1 MSCTTIKLCFI
12 LCSILLLPS
21 FVISQ
26 YYGGEDGKKLD
37 WALFY
42 LSNHYVDSVDTKPI
56 AEVALRAIAAELDPY
71 SVYQTAEQL
80 RKQKQADNGIQTI
93 GVGLKLIVLDEKPY
107 ITNVFPNSP
116 AAQNDIRVG
125 DIIDKIDGRSLAGI
139 DADSISRLLIGE
151 YNTAV
156 SMRLQ
161 RDNSSL
167 TKELMRQRIPLVS
180 VEAAFKVDLAIG
192 LIKLRR
198 FTIKTVE
205 EFHSAME
212 KLRAAGAND
221 IIIDMRGNNGGV
233 FTAAVELA
241 SQFLPEG
248 SLIVYTDG
256 HMTEREDHISKIDGP
271 YQNGKI
277 VVLTDGVTAS
287 SSEVFIGALQDW
299 DRVMVI
305 GTPSF
310 GKGLIQQSY
319 GFSDSSALRITI
331 GKYFRPSGQSV
342 QNSSKKPLILP
353 NTICVGCETRQ
364 YVDEENVTHQ
374 TMSGRALYSLG
385 AGIVPDVLHKG
396 AAYERPDLRYRV
408 VARHYF
414 DQKKKLDANLRSVP
428 EIMANR
434 DLDQFISLKD
444 PGISTRNRIEAKG
457 WLAALLLD
465 TEAYYEVKSYQ
476 DHTIGEALK
485 RLKDSS
491 FKQFGI
497 TY

>member
-1 MSCTTIKLCFI
+1 MSCTTIKSWI
-12 LCSILLLPS
+12 ILLFIAILPS
-21 FVISQ
+21 LVFSQ

-80 RKQKQADNGIQTI
+80 RKQKQADNGVQTI
-93 GVGLKLIVLDEKPY
+93 GVGVNLIMIDEKPY
-107 ITNVFPNSP
+107 ITSVFPNSP
-116 AAQNDIRVG
+116 AAMDDIRVG
-125 DIIDKIDGRSLAGI
+125 DVIDKIDGQSMAGI
-139 DADSISRLLIGE
+139 TTDSISRLLIGE
-151 YNTAV
+151 YDTPV
-156 SMRLQ
+156 KIKLK
-161 RDNSSL
+161 RDNKSL
-167 TKELMRQRIPLVS
+167 TKKLKRQRIPLVS
-180 VEAAFKVDLAIG
+180 VEAAFKVDRAIG
-192 LIKLRR
+192 LIRLRR

-205 EFHSAME
+205 EFHAAME
-212 KLRAAGAND
+212 QLKAAGAED

-233 FTAAVELA
+233 FTAAIELA
-241 SQFLPEG
+241 SQFLAKG

-256 HMTEREDHISKIDGP
+256 HMTERKDHISEIDGP
-271 YQNGKI
+271 YQMGK
-277 VVLTDGVTAS
+277 VVILTDGVTAS

-342 QNSSKKPLILP
+342 QNSSKQSLTLP
-353 NTICVGCETRQ
+353 SEICVGCETREYINEQ
-364 YVDEENVTHQ
+364 SIPHQ

-385 AGIVPDVLHKG
+385 AGIVPDVMHVGDK
-396 AAYERPDLRYRV
+396 YERPNLGYRV

-414 DQKKKLDANLRSVP
+414 DHKKELDSSLGSVP
-428 EIMANR
+428 ELMADR

-457 WLAALLLD
+457 WLAALLLN

-476 DHTIGEALK
+476 DRTVGEALK
-485 RLKDSS
+485 RLKDGS
-491 FKQFGI
+491 FDQFRI
-497 TY
+497 KY